1 MEDFSQSPIHHPYI
15 SFGSFFLFNKKIH
28 IRIDFI
34 CLKSTLELSV
44 IQKITC
50 LNDTSFYHFFSLSL
64 RRESYWQTFW
74 TSDRFI
80 TKTAHSARLPH
91 TEEEEEEEKTTTRPY
106 PIPRRLGS
114 HPHSITSA
122 SVTIARNYV
131 MMEKA
136 AGGTWDS
143 LRRIACIPHHQTS
156 IKY

>member
-15 SFGSFFLFNKKIH
+15 SFGFFLFNKKIH

-64 RRESYWQTFW
+64 AWKLLADVLDIRPIHHEDGIPPVYHIQ
-74 TSDRFI
+74 
-80 TKTAHSARLPH
+80 KKKKK
-91 TEEEEEEEKTTTRPY
+91 KTTTRPY

-114 HPHSITSA
+114 HPHNITSA
-122 SVTIARNYV
+122 VTIARNYV

-143 LRRIACIPHHQTS
+143 LRGIACIPHHQTS